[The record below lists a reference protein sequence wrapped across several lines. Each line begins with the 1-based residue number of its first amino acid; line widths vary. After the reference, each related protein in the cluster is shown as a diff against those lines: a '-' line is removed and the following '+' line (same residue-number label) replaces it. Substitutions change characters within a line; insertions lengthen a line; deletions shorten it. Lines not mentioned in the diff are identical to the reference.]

1 MIGIQVCAEW
11 LATFIESVFYFSIIR
26 VLAPEQ
32 YKKKKQTVMFLA
44 VASIIT
50 TGVILLNFIKLSFS
64 LITIIYAVFAF
75 SFGACILFRGN
86 YLSFVFVAV
95 VYITGLNL
103 VEGSVLRLTEDV
115 SGMPVSAWMQA
126 GFSTIRIYLIIL
138 FKLADSFVMLA
149 VHFILKR
156 AGLQLGEVRIAL
168 AGAILGF
175 VSATY
180 WLSVNV
186 GMDFR
191 ADLLQT
197 ILALAFVFIICSAY
211 FYYRL
216 CQIRRERENTALQN
230 QLLAKNYQAAK
241 ESYECNARLYHDMEN
256 HFSMIKSYL
265 ADGKIE
271 EAKEYLDKLGKDRG
285 AYPVERFTGIEA
297 VDYILSQ
304 KAELARKRNVETS
317 IHAEYPKDCKIDPVD
332 LCTILTN
339 LLDNAVEACEKLPE
353 ASAKRMFVTIR
364 RINRFI
370 IIEIANSC
378 MEEPVISKGIFMSS
392 KTDRR
397 RHGWGM
403 KNVKSAV
410 EKYHGTM
417 EYEYSEHIF
426 TVSVMLFYQ

>member
-1 MIGIQVCAEW
+1 M
-11 LATFIESVFYFSIIR
+11 
-26 VLAPEQ
+26 
-32 YKKKKQTVMFLA
+32 
-44 VASIIT
+44 
-50 TGVILLNFIKLSFS
+50 
-64 LITIIYAVFAF
+64 
-75 SFGACILFRGN
+75 
-86 YLSFVFVAV
+86 
-95 VYITGLNL
+95 VYNTGLNL

-138 FKLADSFVMLA
+138 FKLADSFAMLA

-241 ESYECNARLYHDMEN
+241 ESYESNARLYHDMEN

-285 AYPVERFTGIEA
+285 AYPVERCTGIEA
-297 VDYILSQ
+297 D
-304 KAELARKRNVETS
+304 E
-317 IHAEYPKDCKIDPVD
+317 
-332 LCTILTN
+332 
-339 LLDNAVEACEKLPE
+339 
-353 ASAKRMFVTIR
+353 
-364 RINRFI
+364 
-370 IIEIANSC
+370 
-378 MEEPVISKGIFMSS
+378 
-392 KTDRR
+392 
-397 RHGWGM
+397 
-403 KNVKSAV
+403 
-410 EKYHGTM
+410 
-417 EYEYSEHIF
+417 
-426 TVSVMLFYQ
+426 SVR

>member
-241 ESYECNARLYHDMEN
+241 ESYESNARLYHDMEN

-353 ASAKRMFVTIR
+353 ASAKRMLVTIR

-397 RHGWGM
+397 RYGWGM

-417 EYEYSEHIF
+417 EYEYGEHIF

>member
-1 MIGIQVCAEW
+1 MVGIQVCAEW

-241 ESYECNARLYHDMEN
+241 ESYESNARLYHDMEN

-285 AYPVERFTGIEA
+285 AYPVERCTGIEA
-297 VDYILSQ
+297 D
-304 KAELARKRNVETS
+304 E
-317 IHAEYPKDCKIDPVD
+317 
-332 LCTILTN
+332 
-339 LLDNAVEACEKLPE
+339 
-353 ASAKRMFVTIR
+353 
-364 RINRFI
+364 
-370 IIEIANSC
+370 
-378 MEEPVISKGIFMSS
+378 
-392 KTDRR
+392 
-397 RHGWGM
+397 
-403 KNVKSAV
+403 
-410 EKYHGTM
+410 
-417 EYEYSEHIF
+417 
-426 TVSVMLFYQ
+426 SVR

>member
-1 MIGIQVCAEW
+1 M
-11 LATFIESVFYFSIIR
+11 
-26 VLAPEQ
+26 
-32 YKKKKQTVMFLA
+32 
-44 VASIIT
+44 
-50 TGVILLNFIKLSFS
+50 
-64 LITIIYAVFAF
+64 
-75 SFGACILFRGN
+75 
-86 YLSFVFVAV
+86 
-95 VYITGLNL
+95 
-103 VEGSVLRLTEDV
+103 EGSVLRLTEDV

-138 FKLADSFVMLA
+138 FKLADSFAMLA

-168 AGAILGF
+168 AGTILGF

-241 ESYECNARLYHDMEN
+241 ESYESNARLYHDMEN

-285 AYPVERFTGIEA
+285 AYPVERCTGIEA
-297 VDYILSQ
+297 D
-304 KAELARKRNVETS
+304 E
-317 IHAEYPKDCKIDPVD
+317 
-332 LCTILTN
+332 
-339 LLDNAVEACEKLPE
+339 
-353 ASAKRMFVTIR
+353 
-364 RINRFI
+364 
-370 IIEIANSC
+370 
-378 MEEPVISKGIFMSS
+378 
-392 KTDRR
+392 
-397 RHGWGM
+397 
-403 KNVKSAV
+403 
-410 EKYHGTM
+410 
-417 EYEYSEHIF
+417 
-426 TVSVMLFYQ
+426 SVR